1 MSKRQGK
8 SYAEYTLE
16 ELQHELA
23 ELDKQLGRQ
32 HGREGK
38 GFDDPEKEKRRLWN
52 NLVSRRSRLAR
63 RQALARHDRA
73 VNEALHLHI
82 REDADEWGITPVDE
96 RRYKAKFHSGYIG
109 APVYVKYIMGMTGL
123 KLFQVYQLQ
132 ERTGLIPTPRVT
144 KEQADANYAYCLR
157 TGDIY

>member
-1 MSKRQGK
+1 MGKRQGK

-16 ELQHELA
+16 ELQQELA

-63 RQALARHDRA
+63 REALVRHDKA
-73 VNEALHLHI
+73 VNETLNLHQE
-82 REDADEWGITPVDE
+82 EDEYGIKPVDE
-96 RRYKAKFHSGYIG
+96 RRYRAKFHSGYIG
-109 APVYVKYIMGMTGL
+109 APVYVSYIRRMTGL
-123 KLFQVYQLQ
+123 NLMQMYILQ
-132 ERTGLIPTPRVT
+132 ERTGLIPTPRIREEDARADW
-144 KEQADANYAYCLR
+144 KRRYEQ
-157 TGDIY
+157 GDIY